1 MMKQILLSI
10 CIVFLSV
17 ATEAQTQKLA
27 SATDTFVLVIHGG
40 AGGIRRGAISKEREQ
55 VYINGLK
62 TALAVG
68 YNVLVRGGSAID
80 AVEKVIMTLENDS
93 NFNAGKGAV
102 VAYNGV
108 NELDASIMD
117 GATLNAG
124 AVAGVTT
131 IRNPIHAARMVME
144 KSPHVMLARKGAEMF
159 AERVGCSMV
168 APSYFKTYSNQKMW
182 EGNRAKE
189 RNNEKEKGKS
199 SLKQPENVDEKYG
212 TVGAV
217 ALDIHGNIAAGT
229 STGGMSMK
237 KYARIGDSP
246 IIGAGTY
253 ADNNSCGV
261 SCTGWGEYYIRL
273 ALAKAV
279 CDRVELAGMT
289 VEQAAKEMIHD
300 KLEKLGGDGGIIALD
315 KHGNVSIEFNTVGM
329 HRAYIKWNGETEVA
343 IYKD

>member
-1 MMKQILLSI
+1 MKLILLSVLAI
-10 CIVFLSV
+10 CLSLS
-17 ATEAQTQKLA
+17 THAQSQQLA
-27 SATDTFVLVIHGG
+27 SATDTFAIVIHGG
-40 AGGIRRGAISKEREQ
+40 AGGLRKGSLSKEKEQ
-55 VYINGLK
+55 AYLNGLK

-68 YNVLVRGGSAID
+68 YNILVRGGTALD

-102 VAYNGV
+102 VAYNGN

-144 KSPHVMLARKGAEMF
+144 KSPHVLLAREGAEMF
-159 AERVGCSMV
+159 AKGEGCPMV
-168 APSYFKTYSNQKMW
+168 APSYFKTHANQKKW
-182 EGNRAKE
+182 EARRKE
-189 RNNEKEKGKS
+189 QQSKKDKGKS

-289 VEQAAKEMIHD
+289 VDDATKEMIHD
-300 KLEKLGGDGGIIALD
+300 KLEKLGGDGGVITLD
-315 KHGNVSIEFNTVGM
+315 RKGNISMQFNTVSM
-329 HRAYIKWNGETEVA
+329 LRAYIKWNGETQVA